1 MKGLKPTLIAT
12 HYIVYMDALILR
24 LTKANEAYRNGQP
37 LLMTDDEYD
46 AGLEE
51 LSKKQPNHPLL
62 KKVRA
67 APSLENGK
75 VIRMPFYLGSLD
87 KAKTSEELAK
97 WSNKNKGS
105 YVVSEKLDG
114 ISGLWN
120 PMAKSLYLSGDDNM
134 GVDVSAWLPYLSL
147 SPSTLSK
154 EIPEDTWIRGELIM
168 PRKLVP
174 QGKLGRSII
183 NGIFHQKVPNPV
195 EVKKVRFVGYEIIGM
210 APDLSV
216 QQQMAWLDNWKIWT
230 PWSVFQNMLSPA
242 DTLSVTLA
250 ARRTDS
256 DYDLDGLVIKTN
268 KPIVP
273 RVLKGNPKD
282 AVAWKPPNGETKL
295 TTVVTVEWNAS
306 ATGKLI
312 PRVQIE
318 PVHLGGSTIN
328 FVTGVNARRI
338 VDWKIGPGA
347 KVIIRKGGD
356 VIPLIETV
364 EVPATVSYPLEGTWE
379 WDGPSDT
386 AVNIVQKKADS
397 STLISQYM
405 KMAKHLNWPNIG
417 PAVMKS
423 VVDAGYTTIPL
434 LRNASEEELKKLLG
448 PVKGSNLFKL
458 VQKDGWSNASEI
470 DLFVASPI
478 RPDGIGS
485 TRLETLVS
493 HEPNFTRWSKP
504 GLTAPKGWSPD
515 SLKEFQQIWAE
526 YEKFRMEQWSFIPYP
541 VPSKQV
547 QTSITTKGSVVF
559 TGFRDAELEAQLEK
573 KGYKISD
580 TVKSDTKAVFISDK
594 EDPQIYSS
602 GKTDKAKKIPGCL
615 ILRKSE
621 WIKLP

>member
-1 MKGLKPTLIAT
+1 
-12 HYIVYMDALILR
+12 MDALILR
-24 LTKANEAYRNGQP
+24 LTKANEAYRNGQS

-46 AGLEE
+46 AALEE
-51 LSKKQPNHPLL
+51 LAKKQPSHPLL

-67 APSLENGK
+67 TPSSENGK
-75 VIRMPFYLGSLD
+75 VVRMPFYLGSLD

-97 WSNKNKGS
+97 WSNKNKGP
-105 YVVSEKLDG
+105 YVISEKLDG

-120 PMAKSLYLSGDDNM
+120 PVSNLLYLSGDDNM

-147 SPSTLSK
+147 SPSSLSK
-154 EIPEDTWIRGELIM
+154 EIPEDTWVRGELIM
-168 PRKLVP
+168 PRKLIP

-183 NGIFHQKVPNPV
+183 NGIFHQKVPNPL
-195 EVKKVRFVGYEIIGM
+195 EVKKVRFIGYEIIGM

-216 QQQMAWLDNWKIWT
+216 QQQMAWLDSWKLWT
-230 PWSVFQNMLSPA
+230 PWSVFQNTLSSA

-256 DYDLDGLVIKTN
+256 EYDLDGLVIKTN

-295 TTVVTVEWNAS
+295 TTVITVEWNAS

-364 EVPATVSYPLEGTWE
+364 EVPAAVSYPLEGTWE
-379 WDGPSDT
+379 WDGPSET
-386 AVNIVQKKADS
+386 AVNIVQKNADS
-397 STLISQYM
+397 STLVSQYM

-423 VVDAGYTTIPL
+423 IVDAGYTTVPI
-434 LRNASEEELKKLLG
+434 LRKASEDDLKKLLG
-448 PVKGSNLFKL
+448 PVKGSNLFSL
-458 VQKDGWSNASEI
+458 VQKDGWANASEI

-485 TRLETLVS
+485 TRLETLLS
-493 HEPNFTRWSKP
+493 HEPNFTKWSKP

-515 SLKEFQQIWAE
+515 SLREFQQIWAE
-526 YEKFRMEQWSFIPYP
+526 YEKFRLEQWSFIPYP
-541 VPSKQV
+541 VASKPV
-547 QTSITTKGSVVF
+547 QISMATKGSVVF
-559 TGFRDAELEAQLEK
+559 TGFRDADLESQLEK
-573 KGYKISD
+573 KGYKVSD
-580 TVKSDTKAVFISDK
+580 TVKSDTKAVLISDK
-594 EDPQIYSS
+594 EDPQSYSS

-615 ILRKSE
+615 VLRKSE

>member
-1 MKGLKPTLIAT
+1 MFQK
-12 HYIVYMDALILR
+12 
-24 LTKANEAYRNGQP
+24 
-37 LLMTDDEYD
+37 
-46 AGLEE
+46 E
-51 LSKKQPNHPLL
+51 LS
-62 KKVRA
+62 
-67 APSLENGK
+67 S
-75 VIRMPFYLGSLD
+75 
-87 KAKTSEELAK
+87 
-97 WSNKNKGS
+97 
-105 YVVSEKLDG
+105 
-114 ISGLWN
+114 
-120 PMAKSLYLSGDDNM
+120 
-134 GVDVSAWLPYLSL
+134 
-147 SPSTLSK
+147 
-154 EIPEDTWIRGELIM
+154 
-168 PRKLVP
+168 
-174 QGKLGRSII
+174 
-183 NGIFHQKVPNPV
+183 
-195 EVKKVRFVGYEIIGM
+195 
-210 APDLSV
+210 
-216 QQQMAWLDNWKIWT
+216 
-230 PWSVFQNMLSPA
+230 A
-242 DTLSVTLA
+242 DTLTGLLSV
-250 ARRTDS
+250 RRTES

-295 TTVVTVEWNAS
+295 TTVLTVEWNAS

-312 PRVQIE
+312 PRVQIQ

-364 EVPATVSYPLEGTWE
+364 EVPAAISYPLDGTWE
-379 WDGPSDT
+379 WDGPSET

-397 STLISQYM
+397 STLVSQYM

-423 VVDAGYTTIPL
+423 VVDAGYITISL
-434 LRNASEEELKKLLG
+434 LRNASEDELKKLLG

-485 TRLETLVS
+485 TRLETLLS
-493 HEPNFTRWSKP
+493 HEADCTKWSKP

-526 YEKFRMEQWSFIPYP
+526 YEKFRVEQWSFIPYP
-541 VPSKQV
+541 VPSKPIQ
-547 QTSITTKGSVVF
+547 SSRPTKGSVVF
-559 TGFRDAELEAQLEK
+559 TGFRDTELEAQLDK
-573 KGYKISD
+573 KGYKVSD
-580 TVKSDTKAVFISDK
+580 TVKSDTKAVLISDK
-594 EDPQIYSS
+594 EDPQSYSS
-602 GKTDKAKKIPGCL
+602 TKSDKAKKIPGCL